1 MCWMEEIVGDPGQGI
16 ASIDE
21 VLQPPV
27 DVEGRGGDVEMG
39 EGETQDEDE
48 RVGRRRK
55 REVGSGEGASG
66 LNGALEEGSGHA
78 RRRLN

>member
-1 MCWMEEIVGDPGQGI
+1 MVGNPGQGI

-21 VLQPPV
+21 VLQPSV
-27 DVEGRGGDVEMG
+27 NVEGTGGDVKMG
-39 EGETQDEDE
+39 AGETQDEDE

-66 LNGALEEGSGHA
+66 LDGALEEGSGHA